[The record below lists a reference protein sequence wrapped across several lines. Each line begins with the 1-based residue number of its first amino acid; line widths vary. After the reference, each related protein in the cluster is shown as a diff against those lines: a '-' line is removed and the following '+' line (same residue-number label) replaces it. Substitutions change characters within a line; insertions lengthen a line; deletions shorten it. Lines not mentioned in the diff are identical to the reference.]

1 MASQSGVVWDRERRG
16 LRESQTPQEAEP
28 PSVDDLRSTV
38 TFCRTHPTDCGQR
51 QIYVRLDAETR
62 VTLLH
67 GDEVTQ
73 EVQPGA
79 HRLRIHNTL
88 FWKTLTFAIEPGEHL
103 ECLVINRASWW
114 TYGMAGLL
122 GAAPLFLKVRLNSL
136 R

>member
-1 MASQSGVVWDRERRG
+1 MARQSGVVSDRERRDP
-16 LRESQTPQEAEP
+16 EEAAP
-28 PSVDDLRSTV
+28 PTVDDLRSTV
-38 TFCRTHPTDCGQR
+38 TFCRTHPSDCGQR
-51 QIYVRLDAETR
+51 QIYVTLDAQER

-67 GDEVTQ
+67 GDAVTQ
-73 EVQPGA
+73 EVEPGS

-103 ECLVINRASWW
+103 ECLVINRAAWW

>member
-1 MASQSGVVWDRERRG
+1 MAGQLAVTRG
-16 LRESQTPQEAEP
+16 RESRAPEESA
-28 PSVDDLRSTV
+28 PSPVDDLRSTV
-38 TFCRTHPTDCGQR
+38 TFCRTHPSDCGQR
-51 QIYVRLDAETR
+51 QIYVRLDDDTR
-62 VTLLH
+62 VTLLY
-67 GDEVTQ
+67 GDAVTQ
-73 EVQPGA
+73 EVQPGS

-88 FWKTLTFAIEPGEHL
+88 FWKTLRFAIEPGEHL

>member
-1 MASQSGVVWDRERRG
+1 MARQSAVALDRESRAP
-16 LRESQTPQEAEP
+16 EEDAPTP
-28 PSVDDLRSTV
+28 VDDLRSTV
-38 TFCRTHPTDCGQR
+38 TFCRTHPSDCGQR

-62 VTLLH
+62 VTLLY
-67 GDEVTQ
+67 GDAVTQ
-73 EVQPGA
+73 EVEPGS
-79 HRLRIHNTL
+79 HRLRVHNTL

-103 ECLVINRASWW
+103 ECLVINRALWW

>member
-1 MASQSGVVWDRERRG
+1 MASQSGVVWERERRA
-16 LRESQTPQEAEP
+16 LRDERLPEVAEP
-28 PSVDDLRSTV
+28 PSVDDVRSTV
-38 TFCRTHPTDCGQR
+38 TFCRTHPTDCGHR

-67 GDEVTQ
+67 GDAVTQ
-73 EVQPGA
+73 EVQPGS
-79 HRLRIHNTL
+79 HRLRVHNTL

-103 ECLVINRASWW
+103 ECLVINRAAWW

-122 GAAPLFLKVRLNSL
+122 GAAPLFLTVRLHSL